1 MQTPALRS
9 PLAKR
14 IQDFINLRRLS
25 GTDYRAQTR
34 LLGYFDRF
42 LVKANRKQSSV
53 TRLITDRYQQ
63 SLAHLAPRSR
73 YNRLCVVKQLCEH
86 IARSE
91 PHCYVPEPMRMIPSY
106 EAHCPPIFNESEIQA
121 LLSAASALNPSESLR
136 PQTYRMLLGLLY
148 ATGIRIGE
156 ALALN
161 IESFHSEQKMLSIE
175 AGKFRKDRFVPLH
188 PSTSQALEHYV
199 HRRLQTGPRAP
210 DSPLFI
216 NLRFRRLHYCT
227 VNHTFRQLLAACGI
241 PHNRRAGPRIHD
253 LRHTFAVHRLLG
265 WYRDGKDINARLP
278 WLSTYMGHVGVAST
292 QVYLRA
298 TAELVEQ
305 VDRRFH
311 KHFID
316 NVKPSGGKS

>member
-1 MQTPALRS
+1 MQTLVLRS
-9 PLAKR
+9 PLAKQIR
-14 IQDFINLRRLS
+14 TFINLKRLS
-25 GTDYRAQTR
+25 GTDYRSQTR

-42 LVKANRKQSSV
+42 LVNANVKKP
-53 TRLITDRYQQ
+53 LISCQIIDRYQQ
-63 SLAHLAPRSR
+63 SLAHLASRSR
-73 YNRLCVVKQLCEH
+73 YNRFCVVKQLCEH
-86 IARSE
+86 LSQFD
-91 PHCYVPEPMRMIPSY
+91 PHCYVPDPVRMIPSS
-106 EAHCPPIFNESEIQA
+106 EAHCPHIFSESEVQA
-121 LLSAASALNPSESLR
+121 LLTATSALKPRKSLR
-136 PQTYRMLLGLLY
+136 PETYHMLLALLY

-161 IESFHSEQKMLSIE
+161 IESFNSEQKMLCIE
-175 AGKFRKDRFVPLH
+175 AGKFRKARFVPLH

-199 HRRLQTGPRAP
+199 HKRLQTSPRAP

-227 VNHTFRQLLAACGI
+227 VNQTFRQFLAACGI
-241 PHNRRAGPRIHD
+241 PHSRRAGPRIHD
-253 LRHTFAVHRLLG
+253 LRHTFAVHRLLR

-316 NVKPSGGKS
+316 NVKPWGGNP